1 MTSSQDIGRELRARR
16 RARAV
21 QPRTPGWDWGPRRP
35 PQHRKAWL
43 VLGLVVVVAVILAS
57 LPPAG
62 AGPAAKGVGEA
73 IPKTTTTTTTTMP
86 PPPPPPPVLEPQAL
100 APAPPP
106 PAPVVPPDLS
116 GLLPP
121 IPQDGIQV
129 GGHLPD
135 WAWTEPGRL
144 SPAGLAAMAMAVGC
158 SPGQAVIA
166 AAVALGESG
175 GRTDAVGDTH
185 LMNGVW
191 SYSAGA
197 WQIRGLHAEHG
208 QGTTRDPQQL
218 LHDMW
223 RNARSMQE
231 ISNGCTNWQ
240 PWTIWQIGKHN
251 QHLASTVDAVLWLRG
266 GR

>member
-1 MTSSQDIGRELRARR
+1 M
-16 RARAV
+16 
-21 QPRTPGWDWGPRRP
+21 
-35 PQHRKAWL
+35 
-43 VLGLVVVVAVILAS
+43 
-57 LPPAG
+57 
-62 AGPAAKGVGEA
+62 
-73 IPKTTTTTTTTMP
+73 
-86 PPPPPPPVLEPQAL
+86 PPPPPPVLEPQTL
-100 APAPPP
+100 APAPPA
-106 PAPVVPPDLS
+106 PAPVPVEVA
-116 GLLPP
+116 LPVFVLP

-144 SPAGLAAMAMAVGC
+144 SAAGLASMAMAVGC
-158 SPGQAVIA
+158 SPGQAALA
-166 AAVALGESG
+166 AAIALGESG

-185 LMNGVW
+185 LTNGVW

-208 QGTTRDPQQL
+208 KGTTRDPQQL

-240 PWTIWQIGKHN
+240 PWTIWQIGRHN

>member
-1 MTSSQDIGRELRARR
+1 MTTSQDIGRELRARR

-21 QPRTPGWDWGPRRP
+21 RPSTPGWDWGPRRP
-35 PQHRKAWL
+35 PQHRRAWF
-43 VLGLVVVVAVILAS
+43 VLGLVLVAAVVLAAM
-57 LPPAG
+57 PPAG

-73 IPKTTTTTTTTMP
+73 GPKTTTTTTTTV
-86 PPPPPPPVLEPQAL
+86 PPPVLEPMAL
-100 APAPPP
+100 VPPVPEPAPAPVEVAPAPPA
-106 PAPVVPPDLS
+106 PA
-116 GLLPP
+116 P
-121 IPQDGIQV
+121 IPQDGVQV
-129 GGHLPD
+129 GGHLPE
-135 WAWTEPGRL
+135 WAWVEPGRL
-144 SPAGLAAMAMAVGC
+144 SAAGLASMAMAVGC

-223 RNARSMQE
+223 RNARSMRE

-240 PWTIWQIGKHN
+240 PWTIWQIGRHN
-251 QHLASTVDAVLWLRG
+251 QHLASTIDAVLWLRG
-266 GR
+266 AR